1 MTTTVFRPNPA
12 PTAASFEAHE
22 LPPQLFRVLGTFVAM
37 SGGDTDLELVGALAD
52 ALLETPSYALMAEQL
67 RRDPACAELIEARWI
82 PPAHD
87 LEQLAALPEGSLGQA
102 YVASLARLGYDP
114 NLHAG
119 MAPDSDA
126 AYVELRLSQ
135 THDLWHVITGF
146 DTTVACEI
154 GLQAFHLTQFPYP
167 LGAALTA
174 QALLSITL
182 GAPELLP
189 ELVEAIRI
197 GLQMGREAGP
207 LFAQR
212 WEEGWERPLHE
223 WREALQLRPFAE
235 RVGRL

>member
-1 MTTTVFRPNPA
+1 
-12 PTAASFEAHE
+12 
-22 LPPQLFRVLGTFVAM
+22 
-37 SGGDTDLELVGALAD
+37 
-52 ALLETPSYALMAEQL
+52 MAEQL

-102 YVASLARLGYDP
+102 YAASLARLGYDP

-135 THDLWHVITGF
+135 THDLWHVVTGF
-146 DTTVACEI
+146 DTTVTGEI

-167 LGAALTA
+167 LGAVLTA
-174 QALLSITL
+174 QALVSATL

-189 ELVEAIRI
+189 ELVEAIRT
-197 GLQMGREAGP
+197 GLQMGLEARP

-212 WEEGWERPLHE
+212 WEEGWQRPLVE

-235 RVGRL
+235 RVGQL